1 MSGRRPVVGTAM
13 LIALCCFSIQT
24 LDAQEQTPDSRVQD
38 ARPALE
44 KWVEIKQVVS
54 KEKQEWAL
62 GRELLTNQIAV
73 VKREIDTLRARIDE
87 TGKSIAEATEKKA
100 DLVSE
105 HGKLEEA
112 AKVLEGAILPLE
124 TRVKE
129 LLSRL
134 PDPIRERVK
143 PLSQRIPENPG
154 DTVATVAERYQSV
167 IGILNEVNKFNGEI
181 TVRSEMRALP
191 DGTTAEVT
199 AVYLGI
205 GQGFYVTGGGKI
217 AGVGLPTKEGWS
229 WTPANEA
236 ALEIAK
242 AVAILKDERVAEFV
256 RLPVRIE

>member
-1 MSGRRPVVGTAM
+1 
-13 LIALCCFSIQT
+13 
-24 LDAQEQTPDSRVQD
+24 
-38 ARPALE
+38 
-44 KWVEIKQVVS
+44 
-54 KEKQEWAL
+54 
-62 GRELLTNQIAV
+62 
-73 VKREIDTLRARIDE
+73 
-87 TGKSIAEATEKKA
+87 
-100 DLVSE
+100 
-105 HGKLEEA
+105 
-112 AKVLEGAILPLE
+112 
-124 TRVKE
+124 
-129 LLSRL
+129 
-134 PDPIRERVK
+134 
-143 PLSQRIPENPG
+143 
-154 DTVATVAERYQSV
+154 VATVAERYQSV